1 MTFCHS
7 CSRCAHDLAAQCK
20 FILYIVITHPFAFY
34 TDDTKYDTAAEGTVR
49 LVGGNS
55 SLEGRVE
62 IFLLGQWGTVCSSN
76 WEFVDAKVV
85 CLELGYLRAVGAP
98 VSSTFG
104 AGSGPSWY
112 NYVGCTGSEMNLTE
126 CSKRFSLTGTA
137 CSNTQYAGAVCSGKH
152 CNLFKLL
159 FLSLLR
165 YCMFVNPSKK
175 QGYRI
180 SQVK

>member
-1 MTFCHS
+1 MCTQSGCTVQVHTVHS
-7 CSRCAHDLAAQCK
+7 
-20 FILYIVITHPFAFY
+20 YY
-34 TDDTKYDTAAEGTVR
+34 TSLFFFFTEYTEYDTAAEGTVR
-49 LVGGNS
+49 LVGGKS

-62 IFLLGQWGTVCSSN
+62 IFFLGQWGTVCSSN

-152 CNLFKLL
+152 CNLFKFL

>member
-1 MTFCHS
+1 MTCCHS
-7 CSRCAHDLAAQCK
+7 CSRCAHNLAAQYK

-34 TDDTKYDTAAEGTVR
+34 TDDTEYDTAAEGTVR

-62 IFLLGQWGTVCSSN
+62 IFILGQWGTVCSSN

-85 CLELGYLRAVGAP
+85 CLELGYLRAVGVP
-98 VSSTFG
+98 VSSSFG

-112 NYVGCTGSEMNLTE
+112 SNVRCAGTEMNLTE
-126 CSKRFSLTGTA
+126 CSKDFYLTGTA
-137 CSNTQYAGAVCSGKH
+137 CSNTAGAVCSGKH

-159 FLSLLR
+159 FLNLLR